1 MQAASGRNELI
12 FLFGRLAVGLLML
25 IILRFV
31 VLSLPMVRDL
41 GFAVNPSSNPYRS
54 GLTWALLFDIA
65 LRTWI
70 IYLLLNFGARLYQLL
85 PQMFQELPALGTM
98 AFLAMTFVA
107 VLVGYFAYDALIVPP
122 LSRYGYAWVYSMAFS
137 LAAIATLI
145 GIGFLL
151 YQNFE
156 QLIVLLRTFQL
167 RSATIPPPPPTVKP
181 ATPTISTVIHPG
193 KEASQPAATQP
204 TCAKCGWVASP
215 GDVFCIK
222 CGQKLSPTASGESL
236 E

>member
-1 MQAASGRNELI
+1 LQASSGRTELI
-12 FLFGRLAVGLLML
+12 FLFGRFAVGLLML
-25 IILRFV
+25 IVLRFV
-31 VLSLPMVRDL
+31 VLSLPMMRDL
-41 GFAVNPSSNPYRS
+41 GFAVNPFSNPYRA
-54 GLTWALLFDIA
+54 GLTWALLFDIV

-98 AFLAMTFVA
+98 AFLAMAFVA

-122 LSRYGYAWVYSMAFS
+122 LSRYGYAWVYSMAFL
-137 LAAIATLI
+137 LAAIAALI

-156 QLIVLLRTFQL
+156 QLLVLLRTFQL

-181 ATPTISTVIHPG
+181 ATPTISAVVHSAE
-193 KEASQPAATQP
+193 EASQSAATQP
-204 TCAKCGWVASP
+204 SCSKCGWVASP
-215 GDVFCIK
+215 GDIFCIK
-222 CGQKLSPTASGESL
+222 CGEKLSPTTE
-236 E
+236 